1 MALGTVGGPKAV
13 TDSHGHYVR
22 AWVSRHDNGWEA
34 WVCED
39 EHGDFHAWTCPSGAA
54 TVKRDPVECT
64 ETHGKRAALLALEY
78 HTGHRCGVSCSSWQ
92 EHRTQR

>member
-1 MALGTVGGPKAV
+1 MQAFSDHAGNAHAFGVLGTIQAL

-39 EHGDFHAWTCPSGAA
+39 EHGDFYT
-54 TVKRDPVECT
+54 
-64 ETHGKRAALLALEY
+64 
-78 HTGHRCGVSCSSWQ
+78 
-92 EHRTQR
+92 